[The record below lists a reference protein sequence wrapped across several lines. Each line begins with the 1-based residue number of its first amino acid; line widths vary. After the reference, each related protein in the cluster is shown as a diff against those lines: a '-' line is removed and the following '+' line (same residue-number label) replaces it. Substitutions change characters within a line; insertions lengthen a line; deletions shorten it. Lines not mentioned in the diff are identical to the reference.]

1 MHAALLRWGCTG
13 LYQAAEK
20 CQVGYECKDI
30 RSLPGTYMLWYLT
43 WWMQIGQL
51 SRQSSSYPTSRSTHS
66 LTPRLT
72 PQQTPTGSPQQL
84 SARGSPRRTMSGSDM
99 HRIPLPSSQP
109 TSQSTTAPNSPPSHG
124 SMPSESLVSVRLVVS
139 RVLLFQ
145 FVLRFQSGAITS
157 FWLGSFQHLLGP
169 DESMFQG

>member
-1 MHAALLRWGCTG
+1 
-13 LYQAAEK
+13 
-20 CQVGYECKDI
+20 
-30 RSLPGTYMLWYLT
+30 
-43 WWMQIGQL
+43 
-51 SRQSSSYPTSRSTHS
+51 
-66 LTPRLT
+66 
-72 PQQTPTGSPQQL
+72 
-84 SARGSPRRTMSGSDM
+84 MSGSDM